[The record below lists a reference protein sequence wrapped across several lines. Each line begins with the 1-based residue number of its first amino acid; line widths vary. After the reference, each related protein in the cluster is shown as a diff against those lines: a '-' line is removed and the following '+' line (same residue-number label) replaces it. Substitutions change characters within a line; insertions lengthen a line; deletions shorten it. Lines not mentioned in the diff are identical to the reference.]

1 MPDLYYLAFRDITS
15 TGTGVTSGEVYVQQ
29 GVTAATAWPN
39 VQLTAK
45 DWVPWD
51 QVGAVFRNK
60 RVCFLVHGFNV
71 PVSHAIWCE
80 GPAAQE
86 YEALGNLGLQI
97 TAADIVV
104 TVMWPG
110 DGLPGWDWFTAY
122 THSKDVGGK
131 FAEFLASR
139 AFTGSEVSFISHSL
153 GARVV
158 LETVAQA
165 TGVRASF
172 GTAVLMAAAVGDN
185 ALDLPDYAAGSA
197 KLDRIVIL
205 SSMKDVI
212 LQVFYTAGSI
222 AEQALWSDYDETSK
236 ALGRYGPAFAAKSKI
251 PPKTEWYEIKPGNS
265 QDHGDY
271 LPDGSGPQAW
281 KNTKPQHVGIFCR
294 NLFDDQ
300 PLLPDLPVDWG
311 TDRTKSFRPDWTP
324 KFPQ

>member
-1 MPDLYYLAFRDITS
+1 MPDLYYLAFRDIAS
-15 TGTGVTSGEVYVQQ
+15 AGTGVTSGEVYVQKD
-29 GVTAATAWPN
+29 VTAETAWPN
-39 VQLTAK
+39 VQLSGE
-45 DWVPWD
+45 DWTPWD
-51 QVGAVFRNK
+51 EVPDVFRNK

-86 YEALGNLGLQI
+86 YAALGNLGLQI

-122 THSKDVGGK
+122 THAKDVGAK

-165 TGVRASF
+165 TGMRASF
-172 GTAVLMAAAVGDN
+172 GTAVLLAAAVGDN
-185 ALDLPDYAAGSA
+185 ALDLQDYAAASA

-212 LQVFYTAGSI
+212 LEVFYTAGSL
-222 AEQALWSDYDETSK
+222 AEQALWSDYDETSR
-236 ALGRYGPAFAAKSKI
+236 ALGRYGPAFAANSKI
-251 PPKTEWYEIKPGNS
+251 PPKTEWYEIQSGIG

-271 LPDGSGPQAW
+271 LPAGGDPAVWSA
-281 KNTKPQHVGIFCR
+281 KPQNVGIFCR
-294 NLFDDQ
+294 NLLDSKA
-300 PLLPDLPVDWG
+300 LAPDLPDWG
-311 TDRTKSFRPDWTP
+311 IDHTKSFRPDWTP
-324 KFPQ
+324 KF